1 MPFAL
6 GQRWIS
12 DTESDLGLGTVV
24 AIEPRTV
31 SLMFPASDENRLYAR
46 HDAPVT
52 RVMFNVGDVIESHEG
67 WSLKVEA
74 IEEDKGIITYIG
86 TRTDTEESDIA
97 LREIFLSHQIR
108 FNKPQDKLFA
118 GQIDR
123 MDRFALR
130 YRALKNQ
137 YEQLKSPL
145 RGLCGMRAGLI
156 PHQLYIAH
164 EVGRRYAPRVLLAD
178 EVGLGKTIEAGMII
192 HQQVLSGR
200 AERILILVP
209 ETLQHQWL
217 VEMMRRFN
225 LHFSIFDEERCVESL
240 ADAANPFDTAQFVLC
255 SLDFLRKS
263 RRRFEQALDADW
275 DLLIVD
281 EAHHLEW
288 SEERPS
294 RQYQVVEA
302 IAEKTPGVLLLT
314 ATPEQLG
321 RESHF
326 ARLRLLDPDRFYD
339 YEAFVEEER
348 LYEPVAD
355 AVSQLLAGET
365 LDSNAKQTL
374 VDLLAGQDVEPMI
387 TAIEN
392 ATTAEDAKALEA
404 RHELIRNLMD
414 RHGTGRVLFR
424 NTRSAI
430 KGFPK
435 RHLNMYPLPMP
446 NQYSTAMRV
455 AGMMSGK
462 LSINEKAI
470 KLLYPEDIYQEF
482 EGESATWWNFDPRIN
497 WLLDM
502 LKANRNEKVLVI
514 CSRAQTALTLEQALR
529 EREGIRATVFH
540 EGMSIIERDK
550 AAAYFAQEESG
561 AQVLICS
568 EIGSE
573 GRNFQFANQLVMFDL
588 PSNPDLLEQRI
599 GRLDRIGQQREIEI
613 HVPHLEGTS
622 QALLARWF
630 NEGLNAFEE
639 TCPTG
644 RPVYE
649 AVCEEL
655 ITLLASDKQDSDALE
670 AVITRSAALH
680 NELKDKLEQ
689 GRDRLLEIH
698 SNGGEAAQQ
707 LVEQISSKDGDT
719 NLVSFALGL
728 FDTIGLNQD
737 DKGENAIV
745 VTPSEHMMVASYPGL
760 PYDGCTITFD
770 RNTALSR
777 EDLHFISWEHPMIQ
791 GGIELLLSEGVGT
804 TAVSLLKNKALP
816 VGTLLLELIY
826 VVDAQAPKQS
836 GIGRFL
842 PKTPIRILLDSKGN
856 NLSANVEFESF
867 NRQLSPINRHLG
879 SKLVNSVQKDIHA
892 LIAHA
897 EREIDKELVT
907 VRNQAQAEMEATLQA
922 EYQRLLALKAV
933 NPNIR
938 DDELEL
944 IQNQIIDLT
953 NYITKAQIQL
963 DSLRLIVVS
972 HN

>member
-24 AIEPRTV
+24 AVDARTV
-31 SLMFPASDENRLYAR
+31 TLMFSASEENRLYAR
-46 HDAPVT
+46 NDAPVT
-52 RVMFNVGDVIESHEG
+52 RVMFNVGDVVESHEG
-67 WSLKVEA
+67 WSLNVERV
-74 IEEDKGIITYIG
+74 EEAGGVFTYVG
-86 TRTDTEESDIA
+86 TRTDTDEENVQ

-137 YEQLKSPL
+137 YEQHKSPL

-156 PHQLYIAH
+156 PHQLFIAH

-225 LHFSIFDEERCVESL
+225 LHFSIFDEERCVEAF
-240 ADAANPFDTAQFVLC
+240 ADSANPFDTAQYVLC

-275 DLLIVD
+275 DLLVVD

-288 SEERPS
+288 SEDKPS

-302 IAEKTPGVLLLT
+302 LAEKSPGVLLLT

-321 RESHF
+321 HESHF

-348 LYEPVAD
+348 QYAPVAD
-355 AVSQLLAGET
+355 AVSRLLSGEL
-365 LDSNAKQTL
+365 LDDDAKNRL
-374 VDLLAGQDVEPMI
+374 AELLSEQDIEPMLRIIESQDVD
-387 TAIEN
+387 
-392 ATTAEDAKALEA
+392 AEQQETV
-404 RHELIRNLMD
+404 RHELIDNLMD

-424 NTRSAI
+424 NTRAAV
-430 KGFPK
+430 KGFPQ
-435 RHLNMYPLPMP
+435 RHLNMYPLPLP
-446 NQYSTAMRV
+446 SQYQTAMRV
-455 AGMMSGK
+455 AGMMAGK
-462 LSINEKAI
+462 VSDEQKAI

-482 EGESATWWNFDPRIN
+482 EGESATWWNFDPRVN

-550 AAAYFAQEESG
+550 AAAYFAQEEEG
-561 AQVLICS
+561 AQVLLCS

-588 PSNPDLLEQRI
+588 PNNPDLLEQRI
-599 GRLDRIGQQREIEI
+599 GRLDRIGQKRDIEI

-622 QALLARWF
+622 QALLARWY

-644 RPVYE
+644 RAVYD
-649 AVCEEL
+649 AFSSEL
-655 ITLLASDKQDSDALE
+655 ISLLASDNHDAEQLE
-670 AVITRSAALH
+670 QLIERSAEMH
-680 NELKDKLEQ
+680 KELKGKLEQ

-698 SNGGEAAQQ
+698 SNGGDKARELGGEIAA
-707 LVEQISSKDGDT
+707 KDGDT
-719 NLVSFALGL
+719 NLVTFALGL

-770 RNTALSR
+770 RDTALSR

-791 GGIELLLSEGVGT
+791 GGIDLLLSEGVGT
-804 TAVSLLKNKALP
+804 SAVSLLKNKALP
-816 VGTLLLELIY
+816 VGTILLELVY
-826 VVDAQAPKQS
+826 LVDAQAPKRS
-836 GIGRFL
+836 GISRFL
-842 PKTPIRILLDSKGN
+842 PQTPIRLMMDARGN
-856 NLSANVEFESF
+856 DLSEQVEFEGF
-867 NRQLSPINRHLG
+867 NRQLSPVGRHIA
-879 SKLVNSVQKDIHA
+879 SKLVTSVQPDVHK
-892 LIAHA
+892 LIEAGDKCVEA
-897 EREIDKELVT
+897 KLQAVRE
-907 VRNQAQAEMEATLQA
+907 QAQQEMLTSLNSELERLQ
-922 EYQRLLALKAV
+922 ALKAV

-938 DDELEL
+938 DEELEA
-944 IQNQIIDLT
+944 IEAQIKELT
-953 NYITKAQIQL
+953 GYIATAQIQL